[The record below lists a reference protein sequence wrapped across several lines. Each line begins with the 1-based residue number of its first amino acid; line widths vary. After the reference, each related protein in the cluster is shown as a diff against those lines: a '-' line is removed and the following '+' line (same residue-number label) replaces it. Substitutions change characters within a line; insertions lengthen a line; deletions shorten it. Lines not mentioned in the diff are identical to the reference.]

1 VLGFELVNSAI
12 EYLTDELHPT
22 VSPKIKLVKDAA
34 AAAVLVASFGSLI
47 IEALMIIDVLRTSVF
62 P

>member
-1 VLGFELVNSAI
+1 MLGFELVNSAI

-47 IEALMIIDVLRTSVF
+47 MRRL
-62 P
+62 